1 MLAFFRRRKL
11 ISTWLLL
18 LRRIKC
24 DFYFHLNTIWKQI
37 CWVTI
42 LFYSYK
48 KWHGMEIIV
57 TCWVQLQPKDFLKLK
72 SLNLHEGTFWRWIDL
87 CWQVCS
93 VSIQKRHVICIIF
106 FCLEKKVTFFFPF
119 PVLGTS
125 VHISF
130 TFSSTILQCLS
141 NALTRPKSF
150 LLLRQLIRTWVLF
163 LTDCVRTDSGPVLNS
178 SSSRLANSSGVIS
191 DLGLLATALSTKQ
204 IHFEMTRPNCHT
216 NNHEN
221 IQHTL
226 FSEIKQKWNNVMSKI
241 RVQNE
246 LTPW

>member
-1 MLAFFRRRKL
+1 MLGDHF
-11 ISTWLLL
+11 
-18 LRRIKC
+18 
-24 DFYFHLNTIWKQI
+24 
-37 CWVTI
+37 I
-42 LFYSYK
+42 LFIQKVAWHGNYSYLLGAAPAK
-48 KWHGMEIIV
+48 G
-57 TCWVQLQPKDFLKLK
+57 FLKTKITESPRRNILEMNR
-72 SLNLHEGTFWRWIDL
+72 SLLTGLL
-87 CWQVCS
+87 CFNTKEACYLYYF
-93 VSIQKRHVICIIF
+93 F